1 MKTLS
6 VLAVIGLVS
15 VAPSAANARESLVF
29 GRAAMELC
37 YQYAQ
42 GRVRSPAAIDTCTVA
57 LDTFNMTSDERA
69 GTLVNRG
76 IIRMLAKQPI
86 NANLDFDGALEINPN
101 LAEAWLNKG
110 VNDFRTGDSASA
122 MRYADRALALHTN
135 RPAVAYYVRGLANED
150 TGNLRA
156 AYNDLQNARRIEPQW
171 QDPSAQLARYQVVRK
186 N

>member
-6 VLAVIGLVS
+6 VLAVMAV
-15 VAPSAANARESLVF
+15 VTAAPSAASTRESLVF
-29 GRAAMELC
+29 GRAAMERCFQL
-37 YQYAQ
+37 AQ
-42 GRVRSPAAIDTCTVA
+42 GKERSPAAIDTCTVA

-76 IIRMLAKQPI
+76 IIRMLAKQPV
-86 NANLDFDGALEINPN
+86 NANLDFDAALEIDPN

-110 VNDFRTGDSASA
+110 VNDFRIGDSASA
-122 MRYADRALALHTN
+122 LRYADRALALHTN

-156 AYNDLQNARRIEPQW
+156 AYNDLQSARRIEPQW
-171 QDPSAQLARYQVVRK
+171 QEPSAQLARYQVRK